1 MGAATQGA
9 GAGGAVTQSA
19 GADAGGAGAGRGGVV
34 LQGAGGGG
42 AAAAHDGGG
51 GPRRGSREAVL
62 LLCVLSL
69 ILLFLF
75 TATVSRMYHKK
86 VHVLADDWFAAGE
99 ERFQAG
105 DAAGALTDYQNAL
118 VYSPNN
124 TKFQF
129 HLAEALAAAGR
140 YDRARPYLL
149 ALLSESPGSGE
160 VNLQLAR
167 IALANN
173 SRPDAL
179 RYYQGAI
186 YGEWPGDAI
195 TMRWQIRREL
205 CEYLVSKG
213 DINQAIPA
221 VIDLAENTPESD
233 PGRLKIVGRLLLET
247 QQWSR
252 AQQLYRSMLGIDR
265 YDEEALAGAGR
276 AAFELGEFSAALE
289 DFNRLSPERRDQADI
304 APAHEMAHRVL
315 AMSPYLAGLSLQVK
329 AQRAANA
336 LSMAQ
341 AQAKNCA
348 SQTGLSLLETPP
360 RTDLQI
366 AYATSQTMEGSW
378 GLRDLEKFPDRLESA
393 MQTTFE
399 IENAA
404 AKACGEPQGDNRALW
419 LLGRSRNAVNR

>member
-1 MGAATQGA
+1 MDAVVQGAGGALAQGAGVA
-9 GAGGAVTQSA
+9 GAGGGV
-19 GADAGGAGAGRGGVV
+19 GG
-34 LQGAGGGG
+34 
-42 AAAAHDGGG
+42 
-51 GPRRGSREAVL
+51 RRNSREVIL
-62 LLCVLSL
+62 LLCVVFLL
-69 ILLFLF
+69 LLFLF
-75 TATVSRMYHKK
+75 TAFVSRMYHKK
-86 VHVLADDWFAAGE
+86 IHTLADEWFAAGE

-105 DAAGALTDYQNAL
+105 DAGAALTDYQNAM

-140 YDRARPYLL
+140 RDQARPYLL
-149 ALLSESPGSGE
+149 VLLSESPGSGQ

-167 IALANN
+167 IAVANN

-195 TMRWQIRREL
+195 AMRWEIRREL
-205 CEYLVSKG
+205 CQYLIAKG
-213 DINQAIPA
+213 DINEATPA
-221 VIDLAENTPESD
+221 VIDLAENTAESD
-233 PGRLKIVGRLLLET
+233 PARLKIVGQLLLET
-247 QQWSR
+247 QLWAR
-252 AQQLYRSMLGIDR
+252 AQQVYRSLLTLDR

-289 DFNRLSPERRDQADI
+289 DFNRLSAERLEQPDI

-315 AMSPYLAGLSLQVK
+315 AMSPYLAGLSPQVR

-336 LSMAQ
+336 LSVAQ
-341 AQAKNCA
+341 TRADNCA
-348 SQTGLSLLETPP
+348 RQTGTSLEETPP
-360 RTDLQI
+360 RTELQI
-366 AYATSQTMEGSW
+366 AYSTSQTMGASW
-378 GLRDLEKFPDRLESA
+378 GLRDLGKFPDRLESA

-419 LLGRSRNAVNR
+419 LLGRSRSAVNR